1 MPARS
6 KRVVNDIVF
15 GRVYKLYSIA
25 DPEKDKEFYVGS
37 TETPL
42 NNRIISHCA
51 SSKKNPERKVFKYL
65 NQFDKK
71 TWRIELVFSGI
82 CENRKALLETEEFYR
97 VKLKATLNQL
107 SAFCS
112 KEQKRVQQVNN
123 TRKYRASA
131 KFKAKK
137 ETPEYKAQIKI
148 KNREQYLNKLEYRK
162 AQQRA
167 WNKKNK
173 AKISIQKKAYYRAN
187 TAKILAYQANHRKQ
201 NREQLN
207 ENGRKWRADQKELM
221 EPARK
226 RMKVAQS
233 IRRDDV
239 PDIS

>member
-1 MPARS
+1 MPARA

-25 DPEKDKEFYVGS
+25 DPEKDTEFYVGS
-37 TETPL
+37 TQSPL
-42 NNRIISHCA
+42 NNRLISHCV

-82 CENRKALLETEEFYR
+82 CETRQALLETEEFYR
-97 VKLKATLNQL
+97 VKLKATLNDFA
-107 SAFCS
+107 AFAS
-112 KEQKRVQQVNN
+112 KERKRVQRVGN

-131 KFKAKK
+131 KFKALK
-137 ETPEYKAQIKI
+137 ETPEYKAQITKI
-148 KNREQYLNKLEYRK
+148 NRKAYLTHLEYRK

-167 WNKKNK
+167 YTVNNR
-173 AKISIQKKAYYRAN
+173 AKISIAKKIYYRAN
-187 TAKILAYQANHRKQ
+187 RPRILAYQANHRKQ